1 MKRYSLVL
9 LFSLAVAGLLLAGS
23 RAGAAGNGL
32 ASVLSAPFDLSW
44 WTADGGGQTATSGGN
59 YTLGGTT
66 GQADAGALGGGN
78 YSLSGGFWNSAVA
91 AGTATPTPPPTPA
104 PPTPPP
110 TPAPPTPPPT
120 PAPPTPPP
128 PTPPPPTPAAMKV
141 YLPIIIKQP

>member
-59 YTLGGTT
+59 YTLGGIA

-91 AGTATPTPPPTPA
+91 AGTATPTPPP
-104 PPTPPP
+104 P
-110 TPAPPTPPPT
+110 TPAPPTPPP
-120 PAPPTPPP
+120 PPTPVP

>member
-66 GQADAGALGGGN
+66 GQADAGALAGGN

-91 AGTATPTPPPTPA
+91 AGTATPTPPP
-104 PPTPPP
+104 P
-110 TPAPPTPPPT
+110 TPAPPTPPP
-120 PAPPTPPP
+120 PPTPVP